1 MMFKRFVATFGIVIS
16 TIGLLPGQS
25 KAMNDF
31 NQDIIFVGCTIP
43 AAGTSGMTVYS
54 VEAFGANGKWIA
66 TDLGATKSATDSV
79 VGQSCGGTLNK
90 LLGSTKGCA
99 LGMNWVLMHQ
109 PSFNVLDK
117 SGYALNLFS
126 LMCDYSSAPPT

>member
-1 MMFKRFVATFGIVIS
+1 MFKRFVATCGIVIS
-16 TIGLLPGQS
+16 AVGMLPSES
-25 KAMNDF
+25 KAMYSY
-31 NQDIIFVGCTIP
+31 NQDIIFVGCTIS

-66 TDLGATKSATDSV
+66 TDLGATKAATDSV
-79 VGQSCGGTLNK
+79 IGQSCSGTLNK
-90 LLGSTKGCA
+90 LIGSTKGCA
-99 LGMNWVLMHQ
+99 SGMNWALMYQ

-126 LMCDYSSAPPT
+126 LMCDYSSASPM